1 MLLVE
6 SASVLVVEDDT
17 DLREGVIALLE
28 SEGLTATGASDGEE
42 ALHLLHDRFVP
53 SVIVMDLSMPR
64 MDGWRFRV
72 QQTRDPRLA
81 AIPVVIVSGHWNAAE
96 AGRILGAMA
105 VVPKPP
111 DIDKLLAAI
120 EHACVRS
127 ETASDSRPIGRPEER
142 R

>member
-1 MLLVE
+1 MLFME

-28 SEGLTATGASDGEE
+28 SEGLTAIGASDGEE
-42 ALHLLHDRFVP
+42 ALHILHDRFMP

-81 AIPVVIVSGHWNAAE
+81 GIPVVIVSGHWNAAE

-111 DIDKLLAAI
+111 DVDKLLAAI
-120 EHACVRS
+120 EHACVRC